1 MNLMKIADRYLA
13 DRACCGAYR
22 HHVRAIAGRCRE
34 LSTRRVNDYLKAR
47 LERVSTI
54 TAANERTILLSLNK
68 YAWESGII
76 DAPIRGVMKI
86 RRRRAPTK
94 AWTLEQL
101 RAAIDDTAKYAGRR
115 LRSGAPLDKFL
126 RAWIFLGYE
135 SGARL
140 SDVMSFGRDH
150 LDGDIL
156 RWTQAKTGDPIVRHL
171 SKACL
176 DAAAVMLALS
186 PDGRV
191 VGWACGK
198 RQAVRIMR
206 SHLDACGIGGTSKW
220 LRRSGATHIE
230 MAQPGK
236 ASLHLGHRT
245 PTLAAQAY
253 IDWGQVRAAA
263 PSTPELFVS

>member
-1 MNLMKIADRYLA
+1 VNLIAIADLYLA
-13 DRACCGAYR
+13 DRACCPAYR

-68 YAWESGII
+68 YAWETGITE
-76 DAPIRGVMKI
+76 APIRGVMRV

-101 RAAIDDTAKYAGRR
+101 RAAIEGTKQYAGRR

-126 RAWIFLGYE
+126 RAWILLGYE
-135 SGARL
+135 SGARM
-140 SDVMSFGRDH
+140 SDVMHFSKDH

-171 SKACL
+171 SKPCI
-176 DAAAVMLALS
+176 DAAAAMMKLS
-186 PDGRV
+186 PDGRI

-198 RQAVRIMR
+198 RQATRIMR
-206 SHLDACGIGGTSKW
+206 AHLDACGIGGTSKW

-230 MAQPGK
+230 MSQPGK

-263 PSTPELFVS
+263 PSTPELISS